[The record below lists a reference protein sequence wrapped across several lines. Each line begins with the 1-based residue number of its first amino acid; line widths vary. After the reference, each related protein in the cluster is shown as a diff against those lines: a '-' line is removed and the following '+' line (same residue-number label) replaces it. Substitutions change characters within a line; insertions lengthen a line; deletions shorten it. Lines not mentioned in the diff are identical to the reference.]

1 MGARSRWR
9 LRTARDGVLVS
20 GILLL
25 ANHTARADEPAAVR
39 LSVAACANEAFDI
52 AAFTHTV
59 AIELRA
65 DGVQSVDLSPDPAPH
80 DPPPA
85 DAKALATIT
94 LVATPCTADARD
106 VEITIEDAAT
116 SKTVRRRLSL
126 GDVARPA
133 RPRAI
138 ALAVAELLRASWSE
152 LRLPDAPPPSIPV
165 PPAVRLAA
173 FEHAPAPPVAA
184 TVVAP
189 PPPVAVP
196 RPVPP
201 PVPAVRLGAAI
212 AARFFPSAGST
223 LLGPNV
229 ALSYGS
235 AESIPL
241 RVRLDASALF
251 GTSYEPTG
259 SVATSLV
266 TGGAA
271 LVLAHAS
278 GPVDVEVGPRVEV
291 GWGHVAGTAVTAG
304 QPVAGGSEAVVTLSG
319 IAAVRIALTPAFWAS
334 LDVGVGGVLV
344 GIDSETPYGR
354 SGGIGGAMAG
364 VAVGLGRSF

>member
-1 MGARSRWR
+1 
-9 LRTARDGVLVS
+9 
-20 GILLL
+20 
-25 ANHTARADEPAAVR
+25 
-39 LSVAACANEAFDI
+39 VAACANEAFDV

-94 LVATPCTADARD
+94 LVATPCTADARE
-106 VEITIEDAAT
+106 VEITIEDGAT

-173 FEHAPAPPVAA
+173 FEHAPALPAAA

-189 PPPVAVP
+189 PPVSVP

-201 PVPAVRLGAAI
+201 SVPAVRLGAAI

-223 LLGPNV
+223 LIGPNV

-266 TGGAA
+266 AGGAA

-291 GWGHVAGTAVTAG
+291 GWGRVAGTAATAG
-304 QPVAGGSEAVVTLSG
+304 QTTTAGSEGVAALSG
-319 IAAVRIALTPAFWAS
+319 LVAVRVALTSAFWAS
-334 LDVGVGGVLV
+334 LVVDVGGVLV